1 MNDILKKPVH
11 PVVYNYTELEKLSH
25 SKELLKTSVSLE
37 QYRRADMPVEIKQPR
52 SLIKHK
58 DVKLST
64 LQKTR
69 ARVKL
74 KVIYDSPKLK
84 LPKEAIP
91 DCKNCKTQAC
101 CVAFIVQL
109 TPLEYDSGIFGDKA
123 IKITREAAEQLKNSN
138 VLYYSMMQLGGVLDK
153 DRNEFYFLEG
163 SVGRACPY
171 LGDNGCTIYNDRPL
185 TCRGYTCTYDERI
198 TQEIK
203 DGTKPM
209 LGEQL
214 HVS

>member
-37 QYRRADMPVEIKQPR
+37 QYRRADMPIEIKQPR

-101 CVAFIVQL
+101 CVAFIVH
-109 TPLEYDSGIFGDKA
+109 TCVSTAGKGTIIINSTSIIP
-123 IKITREAAEQLKNSN
+123 KIR
-138 VLYYSMMQLGGVLDK
+138 
-153 DRNEFYFLEG
+153 
-163 SVGRACPY
+163 
-171 LGDNGCTIYNDRPL
+171 
-185 TCRGYTCTYDERI
+185 TCSTYTTF
-198 TQEIK
+198 
-203 DGTKPM
+203 
-209 LGEQL
+209 
-214 HVS
+214 